1 MIIYKYPLKL
11 GVTEL
16 QVPYSCKVLSVQMQG
31 DTPTLWAMVDPE
43 GLPRSLKVHCIG
55 TGQEVPKHTFH
66 IGTVQDGAYVWH
78 FFVEG
83 WL

>member
-1 MIIYKYPLKL
+1 MIIHKYPLKL
-11 GVTEL
+11 GVNEL

-31 DTPTLWAMVDPE
+31 DTPMLWAQVDPD
-43 GLPRSLKVHCIG
+43 GVPRSVKVHCIG
-55 TGQEVPKHTFH
+55 TGQEVPKHTYH

>member
-1 MIIYKYPLKL
+1 MIIHKYPLTL

-16 QVPYSCKVLSVQMQG
+16 QVPYSCKVLAVQMQA
-31 DTPTLWAMVDPE
+31 DTPTLWAQVDPQ
-43 GLPRSLKVHCIG
+43 GVPRTLKIHCRG

-66 IGTVQDGAYVWH
+66 IGTVQDGACVWH
-78 FFVEG
+78 FFAEG